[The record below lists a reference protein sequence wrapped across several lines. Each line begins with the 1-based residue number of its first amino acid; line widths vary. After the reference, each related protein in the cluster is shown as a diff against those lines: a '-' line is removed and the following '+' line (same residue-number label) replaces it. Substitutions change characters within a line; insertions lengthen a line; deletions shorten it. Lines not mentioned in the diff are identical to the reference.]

1 MKLREVTDN
10 YEKAFIKVAECLE
23 PSVRFNEL
31 VSKTKVSDE
40 VVEKEITL
48 SGHMMDTKVVV
59 TTELDER
66 KGMQIVIKHYDAETN
81 SLISKLSVYYF
92 NFNWKALVC
101 HFAFNSGKR

>member
-1 MKLREVTDN
+1 LLNV
-10 YEKAFIKVAECLE
+10 L
-23 PSVRFNEL
+23 
-31 VSKTKVSDE
+31 SDE

-81 SLISKLSVYYF
+81 SLISKRSVYYF